1 MKSIFLFSTR
11 FRYFLTE
18 IPLIILLIISIKYNS
33 SVDALMK
40 LYPLIIVLS
49 VIIIFIG
56 MYFFRGVKINF
67 EEIKCIG
74 LFSSRE
80 SCVIN
85 AGKTLH
91 VSILPKRK
99 IQLELYGVNDDF
111 ETYAWLKNENSNTEI
126 NLFRAKALG
135 NRGTV
140 RKILSYFDVG
150 SEYIEKAVTTDCFS
164 AEYEKITLST
174 EIINNKK
181 TFKIYFKETV

>member
-18 IPLIILLIISIKYNS
+18 IPPILLLIISIKYNS
-33 SVDALMK
+33 DVEDLMK

-49 VIIIFIG
+49 GIIIFIG

-91 VSILPKRK
+91 ISILPKRK
-99 IQLELYGVNDDF
+99 IQLELYGENNDF
-111 ETYAWLKNENSNTEI
+111 ETYAWLKNEDSTVI
-126 NLFRAKALG
+126 NLFRSKALG
-135 NRGTV
+135 NSGTV
-140 RKILSYFDVG
+140 RKVLSYFDV
-150 SEYIEKAVTTDCFS
+150 ETEDIEKALSSDSFS
-164 AEYEKITLST
+164 ADYDKITLNT
-174 EIINNKK
+174 EITDNKK
-181 TFKIYFKETV
+181 TFKIHFKETI